1 MGFLEFKLFW
11 SPMAPTPKN
20 QRTPTPFS
28 KSSLAQIPNSRTPQ
42 AKHRLNFTT
51 AKPCLAPVGSAEHPI
66 EVIGRIRDYPDRKEK
81 VLSSLLKVNHDRE
94 TLRVKTE
101 GGYRDFSLDG
111 VSLSEEEDLDEFYK
125 KFVKSRINGVKLGD
139 KCTVMMYGPTGAGKS
154 YNMFGSSKQPGIVY
168 RSLRDILGDGV
179 DENDENSEKISVGT
193 FVQVTV
199 LEIYNEELY
208 DLLSTNNG
216 GGFGFGLS
224 KGSASKVRLE
234 VIGKKAKNAT
244 FISGTEATKI
254 SKEIQKVEK
263 RRIVKSTLC
272 NERSS
277 RSHCMI
283 IIDVPTVGGRLML
296 VDMAGSENIEQAGQ
310 AGQEA
315 KMQTAKIN
323 QGNGALKRV
332 VESIANGDSHVPFR
346 DSKLTMLLQD
356 SFEDD
361 KSKILMIL
369 CASPDPKE
377 LHKTIST
384 LEYGAKAKCI
394 VRGPHTPLKEKGAED
409 SSSAVILGSR
419 IAAMDQFIHKLQME
433 NKLKER
439 ECNEAKRKLMKKEEE
454 IAALRSKLELVV
466 QGGVETTEAD
476 VFVKVNER
484 TQMLKHEFEKKIQQ
498 CQKMANEFVETERMK
513 MEEKMFQQQQEF
525 EMLKRRLEEI
535 EAELWR
541 SRVDSR
547 STEVEENSFGKRLLE
562 IYSEDAGMVK
572 SMDLDRSIDMDC
584 GKQGAAI
591 YKAESNTIQAILGYP
606 SISNPREIED
616 HSILLQHFTNKSFL
630 STVFEEEEEGN
641 DSEGDKE
648 NPPVEEVQKEVIEEK
663 KICSGMLNHD
673 LLHVSTVED
682 DDLSIDTVPS
692 RKELIQNIFKLC
704 GNSRE
709 LSQQCITTESKSPP
723 VKEIGED
730 SPVRKLH
737 NFSSEK
743 VNDSKENLNPTF
755 ESIGVDLEVHVKWEA
770 ASKENPGIITTLKV
784 VKDSTLADL
793 RKLIKMYLGADN
805 QELNFLDMSGAPVP
819 KEEEPITPVSKLP
832 WFNNQLHGYLA
843 CLRPV
848 KGTKQPNYEPFS
860 PLENKLPL
868 TLKSHGI
875 EGQMAVSISL

>member
-1 MGFLEFKLFW
+1 
-11 SPMAPTPKN
+11 MAPTLKN

-28 KSSLAQIPNSRTPQ
+28 KSNLAQVPNSRTPQ
-42 AKHRLNFTT
+42 AKNRLNFTS
-51 AKPCLAPVGSAEHPI
+51 AKPCVAPVAVVAEHPI
-66 EVIGRIRDYPDRKEK
+66 EVIGRIRDYPDKKEK
-81 VLSSLLKVNHDRE
+81 VLSSLLQVNPDRE
-94 TLRVKTE
+94 TLRLRTD

-111 VSLSEEEDLDEFYK
+111 VSLSEEEDIDVFYK
-125 KFVKSRINGVKLGD
+125 KFVQSRINGVKLGD

-154 YNMFGSSKQPGIVY
+154 YNMFGNPKQPGIVY
-168 RSLRDILGDGV
+168 RSLRDILGDGIE
-179 DENDENSEKISVGT
+179 ENDENNEKISVGT

-277 RSHCMI
+277 RSHCMM

-310 AGQEA
+310 TGMEA

-323 QGNGALKRV
+323 QGNSALKRV

-384 LEYGAKAKCI
+384 LEYGGKAKCI
-394 VRGPHTPLKEKGAED
+394 VCGPHTPLKEKGAED

-433 NKLKER
+433 NKLKEK

-454 IAALRSKLELVV
+454 ILTLRSKLELAV
-466 QGGVETTEAD
+466 QGGVETTEED
-476 VFVKVNER
+476 VIVKVNER
-484 TQMLKHEFEKKIQQ
+484 TQMLKHEFEKKIQR
-498 CQKMANEFVETERMK
+498 CQKMANEFVETERRK
-513 MEEKMFQQQQEF
+513 MEDRIFQQQQEF

-541 SRVDSR
+541 SRVVNR
-547 STEVEENSFGKRLLE
+547 STEMEENSFGKRLLE

-572 SMDLDRSIDMDC
+572 SMDLDRSIDMNC
-584 GKQGAAI
+584 GKQDAAVD
-591 YKAESNTIQAILGYP
+591 KAESNTVQAFLGYP
-606 SISNPREIED
+606 SISDTREVED
-616 HSILLQHFTNKSFL
+616 PSIDLLQHFTNKSFL

-663 KICSGMLNHD
+663 TIHSAMLHPD
-673 LLHVSTVED
+673 LLHATIVED
-682 DDLSIDTVPS
+682 RSDDLSSDIVPS

-730 SPVRKLH
+730 SPIRKLH
-737 NFSSEK
+737 NLSSEK
-743 VNDSKENLNPTF
+743 VNDSKENFNPTF
-755 ESIGVDLEVHVKWEA
+755 ESIGVDLDVHVKWEDL
-770 ASKENPGIITTLKV
+770 SKENPGIIITTLKV
-784 VKDSTLADL
+784 VKGSTLADL
-793 RKLIKMYLGADN
+793 HKLIEIYLGADN
-805 QELNFLDMSGAPVP
+805 QEFNFLDISGAPVS
-819 KEEEPITPVSKLP
+819 KEEESITPVSSKLP
-832 WFNNQLHGYLA
+832 LFNFNNQMHGYLA

-848 KGTKQPNYEPFS
+848 KGTKQPIYEPFS
-860 PLENKLPL
+860 SLENKLPL

-875 EGQMAVSISL
+875 EGH